1 MWGDAAAEVLALPL
15 DEWRDAVNRCPWFT
29 FDHDSPVRGW
39 VLTDRGRAEALE
51 RHKEN
56 PA

>member
-1 MWGDAAAEVLALPL
+1 MWGEAAAEVLALSL
-15 DEWRDAVNRCPWFT
+15 DEWWDAVSRCPWFT
-29 FDHDSPVRGW
+29 FDHDGTVRGW